1 MNIYEDM
8 QLAMLRDMQ
17 QTSGQGAI
25 RYVKPGAATGPAYDP
40 QPGAP
45 TDHPVNVVVSGVA
58 QEYVDGSY
66 VLSTDEAAQLCAFDV
81 EPTLAGRLE
90 VDGVER
96 EIVKVERLPSA
107 GTLVGWYVIIRS

>member
-17 QTSGQGAI
+17 QTSGQGTI
-25 RYVKPGAATGPAYDP
+25 RYVKPGDPTGPAYDP

-45 TDHPVNVVVSGVA
+45 TYHPVNGLVSGVA

-66 VLSTDEAAQLCAFDV
+66 VLATDEAAQLCALDV
-81 EPTLAGRLE
+81 EPSNDGRLE